1 MQLLPI
7 PPVTQTLQRFIEGIS
22 PLLNETER
30 EKTKAAAADFATNDA
45 PILQQRLM
53 DYAEEQAKSGQS
65 WLTKIK
71 LAEYLQD
78 RRPLALSNN
87 ASLQLDYPDKA
98 VGTARAASFIHRM
111 VRTHIDYMSGNI
123 TPPTD
128 PRGQPIS
135 TYNWRILTGA
145 VREPHPEGDYYYYAA
160 NQVAN
165 RHISV
170 LWQGHH
176 IALQVTDA
184 QGKVFSVE
192 SLTKALEAIINSD
205 YDQPAFA
212 FSAIS
217 ALGSAKT
224 AHYLDLLSKEP
235 ANRRAYD
242 ALRDSLF
249 TFSMYHFADSSK
261 KTELEQAETEQIQQ
275 QTFMPGNAWQFK
287 PINYQMD
294 LQSDFLAIHFEHSEI
309 DGAALNHLFTYAFAL
324 ELQDDG
330 NEEKEESDLPSLQQ
344 LDWACNEHN
353 HNEATIASIVQDI
366 AAVTAQAK
374 QIEVQRCTV
383 DYSAIINKNST
394 NKDNS
399 IKVSHDA
406 MMQFALIYAQ
416 LKVFDKVRHTYE
428 AVDTSH
434 FMAGRT
440 EGLRPNSHE
449 AIALC
454 QALLTGSATQEQL
467 ASAFTT
473 HKQRVIACKTGQA
486 FDRHLTGLKM
496 MMQDSINQSDMNQAK
511 VFFQSAGYQKLTGGD
526 FLSTS
531 SMGVR
536 YPVKRILFAPTYA
549 GGFGVNYSLGEYKY
563 EFVLFADKESRQHL
577 NDMCKSC
584 IEGIDKL
591 IELIN
596 K

>member
-1 MQLLPI
+1 MQPLPI

-22 PLLNETER
+22 PLLSETEL
-30 EKTKAAAADFATNDA
+30 EQTKAAVADFAINDA
-45 PILQQRLM
+45 LVLQQRLM
-53 DYAEEQAKSGQS
+53 DYADEQAKSGQS

-87 ASLQLDYPDKA
+87 ASLQLDYPDKSI
-98 VGTARAASFIHRM
+98 GTARAASFIQRM
-111 VRTHIDYMSGNI
+111 VHTHIDYMNGDI

-145 VREPHPEGDYYYYAA
+145 VREPQPEGDYYYYAA
-160 NQVAN
+160 NHVAS

-184 QGKVFSVE
+184 QGNVYSVR
-192 SLTKALEAIINSD
+192 SLAKALDSIINSD

-217 ALGSAKT
+217 ALGSDKT
-224 AHYLDLLSKEP
+224 AHYLDLLSKAP

-242 ALRDSLF
+242 ALRNSLF
-249 TFSMYHFADSSK
+249 TFSMYHFTDLSK
-261 KTELEQAETEQIQQ
+261 ETDIEQAETEQIQQ

-324 ELQDDG
+324 KLQEDS
-330 NEEKEESDLPSLQQ
+330 NEEKKESDLPSLQQ
-344 LDWACNEHN
+344 LDWVCNED
-353 HNEATIASIVQDI
+353 NEATVASIVQDI
-366 AAVTAQAK
+366 AAISTQAK
-374 QIEVQRCTV
+374 QIAVQRCTV
-383 DYSAIINKNST
+383 DYSAITDKNST
-394 NKDNS
+394 NKSSS

-416 LKVFDKVRHTYE
+416 LKVFGKVRHTYE

-454 QALLTGSATQEQL
+454 QSLLTSNATQEQL
-467 ASAFTT
+467 ASAFIT

-486 FDRHLTGLKM
+486 FDRHLTGLKAM
-496 MMQDSINQSDMNQAK
+496 MHKDGQQSMADAAA
-511 VFFQSAGYQKLTGGD
+511 FFASPGYQKLTGGD

-549 GGFGVNYSLGEYKY
+549 GGFGVNYSLSDTEY
-563 EFVLFADKESRQHL
+563 EFVLFADSESRPYL
-577 NDMCKSC
+577 DDMAQACVA
-584 IEGIDKL
+584 GV
-591 IELIN
+591 N
-596 K
+596 KIIALLTK